1 MPKRL
6 VVCCDGT
13 WNTPDQ
19 LSGGQPAPTNVVKL
33 ALAVAATDGAGLAQ
47 RTYYHSGVGT
57 RQGQRLRGGAFG
69 LGLAADVR
77 DAYAFLVANY
87 EPGDELFFLGFSRGA
102 YTARST
108 AGFVRNAG
116 ILRPEHAAKLPDA
129 YALYRNR
136 TAHPRGIEAQLFRQ
150 SFSFETRIRFI
161 GVWDTVGALGIPL
174 NGLRFLNFVNRG
186 TQFHDTD
193 LSTTVDAAYQAL
205 AVDEHRK
212 AFRPAVWNKQPSST
226 PQHVEQVWFTGVHC
240 DVGGGYADH
249 SLADVPLLWMVAK
262 AVDNGLAI
270 DHDVL
275 AAGPFAG
282 RPDGPDPGEPRPDP
296 LGKRHESRT
305 SFYKAV
311 RSYSRPIER
320 TDERCAAAAGSAVLR
335 LEEDDDYTPANLAEY
350 LAGAHRVVDV
360 PGA

>member
-1 MPKRL
+1 MSKRL

-13 WNTPDQ
+13 WNSPDQ

-33 ALAVAATDGAGLAQ
+33 ALAVAPTDSSGIVQ
-47 RTYYHSGVGT
+47 RMYYHSGVGT
-57 RQGQRLRGGAFG
+57 KKGERLRGGAFG

-77 DAYAFLVANY
+77 AAYAFLVANY

-116 ILRPEHAAKLPDA
+116 ILRPEHAGRLGDA

-136 TAHPRGIEAQLFRQ
+136 TAHPRGVEARLFR
-150 SFSFETRIRFI
+150 SSYSFETRIRFI

-174 NGLRFLNFVNRG
+174 NGLRFLNFINRG

-205 AVDEHRK
+205 AIDEHRR
-212 AFRPAVWNKQPSST
+212 AFRPAVWTKQPSTT
-226 PQHVEQVWFTGVHC
+226 PQEVEQVWFSGVHC

-249 SLADVPLLWMVAK
+249 ALADVPLLWLAAK
-262 AVDNGLAI
+262 ANDNGLAI
-270 DHDVL
+270 DHDTL

-282 RPDGPDPGEPRPDP
+282 QPGIAPGAPAADP
-296 LGKRHESRT
+296 LGAAHESRK
-305 SFYKAV
+305 SFYMLV
-311 RSYSRPIER
+311 PSYERPIDR
-320 TDERCAAAAGSAVLR
+320 ADEHGNAASSSAALR
-335 LEEDDDYTPANLAEY
+335 VEKDGAYAPPNLTTY
-350 LAGAHRVVDV
+350 LQGDHHRVAKV